1 MPPSADE
8 SILTEEKKS
17 GETMADN
24 TDQAEMT
31 SSDPVKASI
40 EAEETNSERT
50 KSEVEN
56 SVPIDESSLRLCEEE
71 TDDSSTSV
79 IPETTGISEISTPEK
94 CLSDSCVTSNDLDKK
109 ESTTDASKIH
119 ETPSFAVILPDSTE
133 NCRNEMSSSLCDEN
147 DPLSLNNENQREVE
161 LMTEISNLQNEL
173 KQAQQK
179 MDSLRNEVLHLN
191 ASKIIADGFL
201 QVFQIQDYKNCL
213 EKIRQKERRKF

>member
-1 MPPSADE
+1 MPLSADE
-8 SILTEEKKS
+8 PISTEEKKS
-17 GETMADN
+17 DEHMSDN

-31 SSDPVKASI
+31 SSDPEKASI
-40 EAEETNSERT
+40 EAEETNLKIIE
-50 KSEVEN
+50 SEVEN
-56 SVPIDESSLRLCEEE
+56 SVPIDESSLRLSEEQ
-71 TDDSSTSV
+71 TDDSSTKV
-79 IPETTGISEISTPEK
+79 IPETISRSETPEK
-94 CLSDSCVTSNDLDKK
+94 CLNESSLTSNDRDIN
-109 ESTTDASKIH
+109 ESTTDSSKNH

-179 MDSLRNEVLHLN
+179 MDSLKNEVLHLN

-201 QVFQIQDYKNCL
+201 QVFQFYDFKIVYKN
-213 EKIRQKERRKF
+213 QM